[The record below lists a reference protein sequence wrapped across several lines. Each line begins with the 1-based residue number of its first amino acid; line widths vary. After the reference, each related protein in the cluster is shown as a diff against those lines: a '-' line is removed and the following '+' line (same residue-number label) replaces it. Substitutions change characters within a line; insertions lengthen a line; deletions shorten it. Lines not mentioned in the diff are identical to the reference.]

1 MKTHFHKLAVLLSV
15 GGLFARY
22 SSPALA
28 QATCKI
34 ETLTGYNISASEEIF
49 AAGDDRGGIAVST
62 QKVFLTGD
70 NNQTRSRK

>member
-1 MKTHFHKLAVLLSV
+1 LAVFLLL

-34 ETLTGYNISASEEIF
+34 ETLTGYNVSAIEEIF
-49 AAGDDRGGIAVST
+49 ADGDDRDSIAVST

-70 NNQTRSRK
+70 NNQARSRK